1 MQKSNERKPRKTM
14 KESFRATREKI
25 WDKKRARL
33 KLHHSFHR
41 SYREDY
47 DRGLKAPGLV
57 AHAMSTLKI
66 LFKNWKLFGGL
77 LVIIVLMNVFCVGLM
92 NESTYITM
100 QDSIDESS
108 ELLNYGE
115 VGRVAK
121 SAILLINNIASGGLT
136 EDMKDIQP
144 ALAFFFVAVTL
155 LVTIY
160 FLRHLLAGNRPRI
173 RDGLYN
179 ALAPLISV
187 MLSIGLIFIHLIPVF
202 IFLILYSTAIQ
213 TEFLS
218 EPLYAFLFWLLS
230 ALLILLSAYL
240 LPVSILSL
248 MAVTVPGIYPMHA
261 MNAVTDLVQGRR
273 TKFIIRLAFGVLF
286 LAVIWVIIMMPIIW
300 LDLVLKQNVEWL
312 EGIPIVPFFFQLM
325 STFTVIYASAYV
337 YLFYRR
343 MLDDPE

>member
-1 MQKSNERKPRKTM
+1 MRKNKEKKPRKSM
-14 KESFRATREKI
+14 KESFLATREKI

-47 DRGLKAPGLV
+47 NRGLKTPGLV
-57 AHAMSTLKI
+57 AHAMSTMKI

-77 LVIIVLMNVFCVGLM
+77 LIIIVLMNVICVGLM
-92 NESTYITM
+92 SESSYTTT
-100 QDSIDESS
+100 QDAIDESS

-121 SAILLINNIASGGLT
+121 SAVLLVMNITTGGLT
-136 EDMKDIQP
+136 KDMTDIQP
-144 ALAFFFVAVTL
+144 ALVFFFTAVTL

-160 FLRHLLAGNRPRI
+160 YLRHLLAGNHPRI

-187 MLSIGLIFIHLIPVF
+187 MLTIGLIFIHLIPVF
-202 IFLILYSTAIQ
+202 IFVILYSTAVQ
-213 TEFLS
+213 TEFLT
-218 EPLYAFLFWLLS
+218 EPLYAFLFWLLGG
-230 ALLILLSAYL
+230 LLILLSAYL

-248 MAVTVPGIYPMHA
+248 MAVTVPGIYPMQA
-261 MNAVTDLVQGRR
+261 MNAVTDLIQGRR
-273 TKFIIRLAFGVLF
+273 TKFIIRIAFGILF
-286 LAVIWVIIMMPIIW
+286 LAVIWVVVMLPIIW

-312 EGIPIVPFFFQLM
+312 EGIAIVPFFFQVM
-325 STFTVIYASAYV
+325 TTFTVIYASAYV

>member
-1 MQKSNERKPRKTM
+1 MQKNKEKKPRKTM
-14 KESFRATREKI
+14 KEAFHDTREKI

-33 KLHHSFHR
+33 KLHHSFRR

-47 DRGLKAPGLV
+47 QRGLRAPGLV
-57 AHAMSTLKI
+57 AHAMSTMRI
-66 LFKNWKLFGGL
+66 LFKNWKIFGGL
-77 LVIIVLMNVFCVGLM
+77 LVIVVFMNVFCVGLM
-92 NESTYITM
+92 SETTYITM

-121 SAILLINNIASGGLT
+121 SAILLVNNITSGGLT
-136 EDMKDIQP
+136 NSMKDIQP
-144 ALAFFFVAVTL
+144 ALVFFFAAVTL

-160 FLRHLLAGNRPRI
+160 FLRHLLAGNHPRL

-187 MLSIGLIFIHLIPVF
+187 MLTIGLIFIHLIPIF
-202 IFLILYSTAIQ
+202 IFVILYSTAVQ
-213 TEFLS
+213 TDFLS
-218 EPLYAFLFWLLS
+218 EPLYAFLFWLFS
-230 ALLILLSAYL
+230 SLLILLSAYL
-240 LPVSILSL
+240 LPISILSL
-248 MAVTVPGIYPMHA
+248 MAVTVPGIYPMRA
-261 MNAVTDLVQGRR
+261 MAAVTDLIQGRR
-273 TKFIIRLAFGVLF
+273 TKFIIRLAFGLLF
-286 LAVIWVIIMMPIIW
+286 LGVIWVIVMMPIIW

-312 EGIPIVPFFFQLM
+312 EGVPIVPFFFQLM
-325 STFTVIYASAYV
+325 TTFSVIYASAYV